1 MSSIVEEV
9 LPTIRTHFSKLRVPH
24 GHDKVY
30 NDECVVSFDSPF
42 SDNGIYINLISF
54 YGYGADYYLADSKK
68 TNNKLY
74 LHSKW
79 KQVLKEKEV
88 LSKKEGEEQ
97 LPSKLAIGVE
107 GGFSLEDRFDVIKT
121 YSLVVIHNNTPCTI
135 PLPNV
140 DLPDMLIQVLDA
152 VMSNKGMRTNL
163 EKSSWEAGLEPLI
176 ISKYADALIQL
187 DPNGKKISN
196 NPKDWKCERSGD
208 TENLWLNLSTGYIGG
223 GRKNWDGSGGS
234 GAALEHFNETGGLY
248 PLCVKLGTITPHTAD
263 VFSYAPDEDD
273 LVKDPKL
280 GEHLAHWGIDIM
292 KLEKTD
298 KSMGEMEVEMNQNY
312 NWSKIVEADSE
323 LLPMSGAGY
332 VGLRNIGSS
341 CYINTVLQTLLYL
354 PEFKERYMGLQNER
368 SAELFELCEGDPTM
382 DLGLQL
388 SKVATALLTDRY
400 VPKAGAEDE
409 WVMVDADDKNDAKK
423 DAEAAGKK
431 DQLEK
436 YVVAPRMFKNV
447 AARNNRDFLSGQQQD
462 AGDFLLHFLEGI
474 RQYEV
479 ANLNKVDNCNSGIPT
494 NKLFEIIAEQRTQ
507 CSVTNEVRYK
517 SDNSLAELMLN
528 VSIPLD
534 AAINASE
541 VSEAQEKKKQKLAN
555 EGPNSVNIEDN
566 VVPKVPFN
574 ACLETVFGAEEVEMG
589 SPSLDGQNVPMMRTK
604 KLTNFPRYLILRMMR
619 YTQDSSWRI
628 VKIDASI
635 DVPEKLDLTA
645 YKATGIQEGEVPMP
659 DSNDDSNS
667 TSNTTI
673 SPIEPDES
681 VMAQLITMGFGENGC
696 KRACIAGNNDVNAAM
711 EWVFAHMGDADFND
725 PIVIT
730 DNSNG
735 SGNGNGSASSNPPT
749 ELMENLQ
756 AMGATTD
763 QAKAAL
769 LATDNDLARAADW
782 FFSRDNL
789 DAEVA
794 AVLNGGSSSGTNTS
808 AGASTERTPVETID
822 PNAQGTYS
830 MLGIISHL
838 GRSPD
843 CGHYVCHVKKDGQ
856 WVLFNDEKV
865 AQSKAPPLDQGFI
878 YLFRRDDCPDTFTNT
893 I

>member
-1 MSSIVEEV
+1 M
-9 LPTIRTHFSKLRVPH
+9 
-24 GHDKVY
+24 
-30 NDECVVSFDSPF
+30 
-42 SDNGIYINLISF
+42 
-54 YGYGADYYLADSKK
+54 
-68 TNNKLY
+68 
-74 LHSKW
+74 
-79 KQVLKEKEV
+79 
-88 LSKKEGEEQ
+88 
-97 LPSKLAIGVE
+97 
-107 GGFSLEDRFDVIKT
+107 
-121 YSLVVIHNNTPCTI
+121 
-135 PLPNV
+135 
-140 DLPDMLIQVLDA
+140 
-152 VMSNKGMRTNL
+152 
-163 EKSSWEAGLEPLI
+163 
-176 ISKYADALIQL
+176 
-187 DPNGKKISN
+187 
-196 NPKDWKCERSGD
+196 
-208 TENLWLNLSTGYIGG
+208 
-223 GRKNWDGSGGS
+223 
-234 GAALEHFNETGGLY
+234 
-248 PLCVKLGTITPHTAD
+248 
-263 VFSYAPDEDD
+263 
-273 LVKDPKL
+273 
-280 GEHLAHWGIDIM
+280 
-292 KLEKTD
+292 
-298 KSMGEMEVEMNQNY
+298 
-312 NWSKIVEADSE
+312 
-323 LLPMSGAGY
+323 
-332 VGLRNIGSS
+332 
-341 CYINTVLQTLLYL
+341 
-354 PEFKERYMGLQNER
+354 
-368 SAELFELCEGDPTM
+368 
-382 DLGLQL
+382 
-388 SKVATALLTDRY
+388 
-400 VPKAGAEDE
+400 
-409 WVMVDADDKNDAKK
+409 
-423 DAEAAGKK
+423 
-431 DQLEK
+431 
-436 YVVAPRMFKNV
+436 
-447 AARNNRDFLSGQQQD
+447 
-462 AGDFLLHFLEGI
+462 
-474 RQYEV
+474 
-479 ANLNKVDNCNSGIPT
+479 
-494 NKLFEIIAEQRTQ
+494 
-507 CSVTNEVRYK
+507 
-517 SDNSLAELMLN
+517 
-528 VSIPLD
+528 
-534 AAINASE
+534 
-541 VSEAQEKKKQKLAN
+541 
-555 EGPNSVNIEDN
+555 
-566 VVPKVPFN
+566 VPKVPFN

-589 SPSLDGQNVPMMRTK
+589 SPSLDGQNVPMMRNK

-808 AGASTERTPVETID
+808 AGASTERAPVETID
-822 PNAQGTYS
+822 SNAQGTYS
-830 MLGIISHL
+830 MVGIISHL

-856 WVLFNDEKV
+856 WVLFNDEMV